1 MCCNNCSK
9 HARAAGVCNKGLVQ
23 VWFSTAAIFTHH
35 QQSMNLFR
43 IWFFHVLFVAL
54 SLPCRALLSY
64 PSLCLFAL
72 STDLFLLHVPYS
84 GGYFSFVLLLAGCVL
99 PVEEYWKGGSQIRQ
113 IFTFR
118 SFPQTKRYLFY
129 LFSFICSFYCLLKH
143 IVFIF

>member
-113 IFTFR
+113 IFLPSDLSHKLNDICFTF
-118 SFPQTKRYLFY
+118 SPLFALSIVYL
-129 LFSFICSFYCLLKH
+129 ST
-143 IVFIF
+143 